1 MPKIGKIPSGIL
13 TNNLKYFNMK
23 VKINKLHEYANTPRY
38 ATDGSAGFDLTIV
51 KPITLKPNQRGIAQT
66 GLSFEIPKGFEMQI
80 RPGSGLAA
88 ILGVT
93 VLNSP
98 GTIDSDFRGEVCVIL
113 YNSGL
118 STVSFPKGARIAQG
132 VICKVDQAEFE
143 EVDELSE
150 TDRGNSG
157 FGSTGV

>member
-1 MPKIGKIPSGIL
+1 
-13 TNNLKYFNMK
+13 MK
-23 VKINKLHEYANTPRY
+23 VKIKKLHEDAIIPKY
-38 ATDGSAGFDLTIV
+38 ATDGSAGFDIRIV
-51 KPITLKPNQRGIAQT
+51 KPIALRSTKRGIAQT
-66 GLSFEIPKGFEMQI
+66 GLSFEIPKGYEMQI
-80 RPGSGLAA
+80 RPRSGLAA
-88 ILGVT
+88 RYGVT

-113 YNSGL
+113 YNAGL
-118 STVSFPKGARIAQG
+118 STISFPKGTRIAQG

>member
-1 MPKIGKIPSGIL
+1 
-13 TNNLKYFNMK
+13 MK
-23 VKINKLHEYANTPRY
+23 VKIKKLHEDAIIPKY

-51 KPITLKPNQRGIAQT
+51 KPITIKPNSRVIAQT

-80 RPGSGLAA
+80 RPRSGLA
-88 ILGVT
+88 INFGIT

-98 GTIDSDFRGEVCVIL
+98 GTIDSDYRGEVNIIL
-113 YNSGL
+113 HNTSDRILAMSEG
-118 STVSFPKGARIAQG
+118 SKIAQG
-132 VICKVDQAEFE
+132 VICKVDQVEFE

-150 TDRGNSG
+150 TERGNGG

>member
-1 MPKIGKIPSGIL
+1 MKIKI
-13 TNNLKYFNMK
+13 K
-23 VKINKLHEYANTPRY
+23 KLHEDAIIPKY

-51 KPITLKPNQRGIAQT
+51 EPITLRSTQRGIAQT
-66 GLSFEIPKGFEMQI
+66 GLSFEIPKGYEMQI
-80 RPGSGLAA
+80 RPRSGLAA
-88 ILGVT
+88 RYGVT

-118 STVSFPKGARIAQG
+118 SIVQFPKGTRIAQG

-150 TDRGNSG
+150 TDRGIGG

>member
-1 MPKIGKIPSGIL
+1 MKIKI
-13 TNNLKYFNMK
+13 K
-23 VKINKLHEYANTPRY
+23 KLVGDANTPRY

-51 KPITLKPNQRGIAQT
+51 EHITLRSTQRGIAQT
-66 GLSFEIPKGFEMQI
+66 GLSFEIPKGYEMQI
-80 RPGSGLAA
+80 RPRSGLAA
-88 ILGVT
+88 KYGIT

-118 STVSFPKGARIAQG
+118 STVSFPKGTRIAQG